1 MSKEI
6 KPVNKKELKE
16 IKNII
21 DRAYWQFRASSPELS
36 NLPIEIGKDKVT
48 NYLIKIA
55 IMEDEINE

>member
-21 DRAYWQFRASSPELS
+21 DRAYWQFRASSPELA

-55 IMEDEINE
+55 IMEGEINE